1 MCVALLFDWCNCR
14 LVGFETLFKIL
25 MHSLNFMLSFCETN
39 SVFEHVGTAI
49 LVVCGVDETLVT
61 CICFILFMA
70 KSFSETL
77 EWLAVFQK

>member
-1 MCVALLFDWCNCR
+1 
-14 LVGFETLFKIL
+14 

-70 KSFSETL
+70 KSSSEKFGMAGGFS
-77 EWLAVFQK
+77 KNKRG